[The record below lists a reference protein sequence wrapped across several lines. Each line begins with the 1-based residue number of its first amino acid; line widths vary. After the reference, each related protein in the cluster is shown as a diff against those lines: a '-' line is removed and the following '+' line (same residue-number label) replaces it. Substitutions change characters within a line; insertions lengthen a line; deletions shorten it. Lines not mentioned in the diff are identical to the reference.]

1 MPTINN
7 FYNITNQ
14 HNRVGADIIRP
25 RNPDDFIDTHYTN
38 YILSEAKQAPQS
50 RLAPSQLPL
59 QGSLIDSTINS
70 NFLYTIPLLKKYK
83 NSRNSNP
90 VAAVSFY

>member
-25 RNPDDFIDTHYTN
+25 RNPEDFIDTHYTN
-38 YILSEAKQAPQS
+38 YILSEAS
-50 RLAPSQLPL
+50 YPL
-59 QGSLIDSTINS
+59 SLGLRRASPPTGEPDGFHDKFQFSLYKSTTKIQ
-70 NFLYTIPLLKKYK
+70 

>member
-38 YILSEAKQAPQS
+38 YILSEAS
-50 RLAPSQLPL
+50 
-59 QGSLIDSTINS
+59 
-70 NFLYTIPLLKKYK
+70 
-83 NSRNSNP
+83 
-90 VAAVSFY
+90 

>member
-38 YILSEAKQAPQS
+38 YILSEAKQTPQS
-50 RLAPSQLPL
+50 WLRQSSSPTGEPDGFHDKFQF
-59 QGSLIDSTINS
+59 SLYKSTTKIQ
-70 NFLYTIPLLKKYK
+70 

>member
-38 YILSEAKQAPQS
+38 YILSGAKQ
-50 RLAPSQLPL
+50 
-59 QGSLIDSTINS
+59 SLS
-70 NFLYTIPLLKKYK
+70 LGL
-83 NSRNSNP
+83 R
-90 VAAVSFY
+90 

>member
-38 YILSEAKQAPQS
+38 YILSGAKQPLSLGFANP
-50 RLAPSQLPL
+50 APL
-59 QGSLIDSTINS
+59 QGSLIDSKINF
-70 NFLYTIPLLKKYK
+70 NFFYTIPLLKKYK